1 MPLIRWGDDAQ
12 LLHHAQSVIFGPV
25 FRNFAISDAT
35 YSEAG
40 YLHLVTAAIFFYV
53 SFARASAREIRY
65 VVGGIGLL
73 YLLSGVFVVVGL
85 LLYDLSFEA
94 YELVYNLMRAAFG
107 AFSIFVARFLGCA
120 DDYSEWS

>member
-1 MPLIRWGDDAQ
+1 MLRIYAYLVGAG
-12 LLHHAQSVIFGPV
+12 LFVVVAAGLFGTWDITPTKEIIYADY
-25 FRNFAISDAT
+25 FL
-35 YSEAG
+35 Y
-40 YLHLVTAAIFFYV
+40 LVTAAIFFYV

-65 VVGGIGLL
+65 VIGGIGLL
-73 YLLSGVFVVVGL
+73 YLLSGVFVVAGL

-107 AFSIFVARFLGCA
+107 AFSILVARFLSCT